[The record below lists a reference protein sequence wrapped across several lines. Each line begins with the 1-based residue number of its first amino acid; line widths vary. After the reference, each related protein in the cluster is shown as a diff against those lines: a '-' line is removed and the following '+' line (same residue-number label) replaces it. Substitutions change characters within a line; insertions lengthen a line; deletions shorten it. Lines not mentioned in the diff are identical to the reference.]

1 MKPAAKFTYTTA
13 LSTLLLIATVPH
25 AQAASITGPA
35 DAGRIGGATQQSLPK
50 ITKEAPLQVKGNAP
64 FQAPAGAEKITFT
77 LKEVSFEGMSAYTPQ
92 QLMGVYGDKLGQ
104 KISLADVYAIAANLT
119 AKYRNDGYILTQV
132 VVPPQ
137 TISDGIVRLRI
148 VEGELDQIRIE
159 GPGAQGSN
167 ADVIRLY
174 VQELKSHGVLNNKN
188 LEKTLLLINDL
199 PGVTARSVLS
209 PSKTKVGASDL
220 SLLVE
225 RKPYDGTVGVNNKGS
240 RFLGQWQATAGAAL
254 NSVLGY
260 NERLEAQIAYAPS
273 GRGVDYELL
282 YGELVGTV
290 PVGKYGTKVQA
301 NFGSSNTQPG
311 HTLKEFDVLGQSR
324 FGGVKVLQPIVRSRE
339 FNVSSTLG
347 LDLRATKTRS
357 DLTTVATEDKITAL
371 RVAGHMDFVDTL
383 FAAAVTSA
391 NLQVSRGL
399 GFLGASDNGDANL
412 SRPDADTSFT
422 KWNADVTRLERLTD
436 GLALQTSLRGQMS
449 NAALLSAEEF
459 GIGGASDI
467 GRGYDPSE
475 LVGDDGFAGSIELQW
490 TSPYQISWL
499 NSYVV
504 YGFYDIGKVWNDDAT
519 SPSLREQSLASTG
532 IGFKASLT
540 AATHFDMMVAKPLT
554 RDIAAENDD
563 TARVYVGFSQDF

>member
-1 MKPAAKFTYTTA
+1 MTRVTKLTYTTA
-13 LSTLLLIATVPH
+13 LSTLLLIAAVPVAH
-25 AQAASITGPA
+25 ATDITGPA
-35 DAGRIGGATQQSLPK
+35 DVSRIGGAAQQALPK
-50 ITKEAPLQVKGNAP
+50 TLKEAPLQVKGNAP
-64 FQAPAGAEKITFT
+64 FEAPAGAEKITFT
-77 LKEVSFEGMSAYTPQ
+77 LKDVTFEGMSAYTPA
-92 QLMGVYGDKLGQ
+92 QLQSVYSAKVGQ
-104 KISLADVYAIAANLT
+104 KISLADVYGIAANLT

-148 VEGELDQIRIE
+148 VEGKLDQIRVD
-159 GPGAQGSN
+159 GPGSQGSN
-167 ADVIRLY
+167 ADIIRLY
-174 VQELKSHGVLNNKN
+174 VEELKSHGVLNNKN

-209 PSKTKVGASDL
+209 PSKNIVGASDL
-220 SLLVE
+220 AILIE
-225 RKPYDGTVGVNNKGS
+225 RKSYDGTIGVNNKGS

-254 NSVLGY
+254 NSLLGY

-273 GRGVDYELL
+273 GQGVDYELL
-282 YGELVGTV
+282 YGELVGSV
-290 PVGKYGTKVQA
+290 PVGKYGTKLQA

-311 HTLKEFDVLGQSR
+311 HTLEQFDVLGQSR
-324 FGGVKVLQPIVRSRE
+324 FGGVSVFQPIVRSRE
-339 FNVSSTLG
+339 FNINSTVG
-347 LDLRATKTRS
+347 IDLRATKTRS
-357 DLTTVATEDKITAL
+357 DLTSPATEDKITAL
-371 RVAGHMDFVDTL
+371 RAAGHMDFVDTL
-383 FAAAVTSA
+383 FAAAVTNA

-399 GFLGASDNGDANL
+399 GILGASDNGDANL

-422 KWNADVTRLERLTD
+422 KITADVTRLERLID
-436 GLALQTSLRGQMS
+436 GLALQTSVRGQMS

-475 LVGDDGFAGSIELQW
+475 LVGDDGIAGSIELQW

-519 SPSLREQSLASTG
+519 SASLREQSLASAG
-532 IGFKASLT
+532 VGFKASLT
-540 AATHFDMMVAKPLT
+540 EATHFDMMVAKPLT
-554 RDIAAENDD
+554 RDVAAETDDD
-563 TARVYVGFSQDF
+563 TRVYVGFSQDF